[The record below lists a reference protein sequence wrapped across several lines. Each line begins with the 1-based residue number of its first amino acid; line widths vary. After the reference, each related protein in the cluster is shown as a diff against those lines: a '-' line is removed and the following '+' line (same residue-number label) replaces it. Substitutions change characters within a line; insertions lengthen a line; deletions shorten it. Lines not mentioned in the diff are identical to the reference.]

1 MKRLIPQTLLGLVFL
16 AVGAPGSVAG
26 AQPVAAAPAAEVDA
40 GLETVSFI
48 TYASPAAG
56 FRLFDNCHFSAD
68 RRRLLV
74 TTDAPRLRKHV
85 VRVYDLASGTELFKR
100 EGAAPES
107 RALMGDG
114 ISPDGSRVLL
124 SELDSKVKQ
133 HVHVIEVEGGRVV
146 WSGEH
151 SAGEDVTF
159 LNDGN
164 RVLSNELGPSLI
176 HRLSLLDVDA
186 GRPLWQVELEKGLSS
201 PLMRISQDGKFLLG
215 WRDAKVPDPA
225 CVIDLETRQVV
236 AILEESAR
244 LLMPQFQMMAGRA
257 EVIGL
262 LNGELVRWD
271 ITTGKVVRRVDVGGG
286 GSGPDQHALS
296 PEGSRFY
303 LRHGNT
309 ITVRDTTDG
318 KLLGTAKM
326 SLPPDM
332 VAAGPADLIVL
343 RTFPGQFRV
352 ARFGGAAK
360 KKDGE

>member
-1 MKRLIPQTLLGLVFL
+1 
-16 AVGAPGSVAG
+16 
-26 AQPVAAAPAAEVDA
+26 
-40 GLETVSFI
+40 
-48 TYASPAAG
+48 
-56 FRLFDNCHFSAD
+56 
-68 RRRLLV
+68 
-74 TTDAPRLRKHV
+74 
-85 VRVYDLASGTELFKR
+85 
-100 EGAAPES
+100 
-107 RALMGDG
+107 MGDG

-124 SELDSKVKQ
+124 SELDSKVKR

-151 SAGEDVTF
+151 SAGGDVTF

-176 HRLSLLDVDA
+176 YRLSLLDVDA

-201 PLMRISQDGKFLLG
+201 PLLRVSQDGKFLLG

-244 LLMPQFQMMAGRA
+244 LKMPQFQMVAGRA

-262 LNGELVRWD
+262 LNGELVHWD
-271 ITTGKVVRRVDVGGG
+271 AATGKVVRRVDVGGG

-309 ITVRDTTDG
+309 ITQAAGHGKNEFTAGHGRGGARGPDRASHVPGTVSRRKVWGRREEEGWGVDTQG
-318 KLLGTAKM
+318 GAFPLLSVVPSPGHPVTSRLTTAT
-326 SLPPDM
+326 SAASRTITWLART
-332 VAAGPADLIVL
+332 VAAGWSNL
-343 RTFPGQFRV
+343 R
-352 ARFGGAAK
+352 
-360 KKDGE
+360 